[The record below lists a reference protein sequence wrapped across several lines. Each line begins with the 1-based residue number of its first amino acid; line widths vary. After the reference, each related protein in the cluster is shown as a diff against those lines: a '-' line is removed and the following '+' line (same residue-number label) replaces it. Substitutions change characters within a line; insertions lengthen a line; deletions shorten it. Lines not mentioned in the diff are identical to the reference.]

1 MSDNEE
7 KDLSVEYV
15 EEEDNA
21 YIDEYLDEINNQE
34 EGEDNEME
42 VEEGI
47 FNLL

>member
-21 YIDEYLDEINNQE
+21 YIDEYLDDLDNQE
-34 EGEDNEME
+34 EGEDVDMDQD
-42 VEEGI
+42 EGDI
-47 FNLL
+47 K